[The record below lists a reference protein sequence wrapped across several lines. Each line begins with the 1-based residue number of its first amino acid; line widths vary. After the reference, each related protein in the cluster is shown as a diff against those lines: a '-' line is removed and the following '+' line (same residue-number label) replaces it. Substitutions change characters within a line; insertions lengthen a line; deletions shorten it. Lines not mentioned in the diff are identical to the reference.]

1 MEEEGPKEGK
11 GRVSSRERTEEA
23 SSSSVSH
30 EDDGGPAGSG
40 AADAA
45 AVVGLYMLPDDS
57 TSLIRRSHRPRVR
70 GLTMDEAIDSVVVLP
85 MLTLRNERPV
95 KGLSIPRPPP

>member
-1 MEEEGPKEGK
+1 MDEDGPKDGK
-11 GRVSSRERTEEA
+11 GRVSSAPERADEA
-23 SSSSVSH
+23 SASSSVSH
-30 EDDGGPAGSG
+30 EDDGGAGG
-40 AADAA
+40 AAA
-45 AVVGLYMLPDDS
+45 VGLYMLPDS

-95 KGLSIPRPPP
+95 KGVSIPPRPPP